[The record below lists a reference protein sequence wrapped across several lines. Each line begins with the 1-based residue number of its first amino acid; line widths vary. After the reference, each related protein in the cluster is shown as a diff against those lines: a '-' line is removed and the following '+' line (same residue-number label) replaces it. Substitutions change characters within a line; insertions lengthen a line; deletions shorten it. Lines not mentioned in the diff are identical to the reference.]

1 MASVHLNSIGV
12 DDIVI
17 VLLQCLDGL
26 VTGNVGLSHDKLN
39 VLVLETGGIDLLV
52 ILLLLL
58 LLLLD
63 SLTLSMVVGVV
74 VAGVVVVVVLGGSG
88 LLGSVEL
95 SLGVKVLNLG
105 LTEDAGNS

>member
-1 MASVHLNSIGV
+1 
-12 DDIVI
+12 
-17 VLLQCLDGL
+17 
-26 VTGNVGLSHDKLN
+26 
-39 VLVLETGGIDLLV
+39 
-52 ILLLLL
+52 
-58 LLLLD
+58 
-63 SLTLSMVVGVV
+63 MVVGVV